1 MKRVAKFVVKIGLLS
16 HPFYAG
22 DTKLTGHYKVIQ
34 PDANADELLLQ
45 ISNGKHSVF
54 VDFVP
59 I

>member
-1 MKRVAKFVVKIGLLS
+1 MKRVAKLVVKIGLLS

-22 DTKLTGHYKVIQ
+22 DTKLPGHYKVIQ
-34 PDANADELLLQ
+34 PDSNADELRVR